1 MLKVRKSNERGHA
14 DHGWLDTYH
23 TFSFNTYHDPNYMGF
38 RSLRVINEDR
48 VAPGTGFPTHGH
60 QDMEI
65 LTYIVGGALEHRDSM
80 GNGEVLHPG
89 EIQRM
94 SAGTGI
100 RHSEFNPSDTE
111 PVHLLQI
118 WILPEQR
125 GREPGYEQIAIGT
138 GPTTDGLELIATPGG
153 GNGAVDIGQ
162 DAKLYRGLVPKG
174 ASVEHALDAGRHAY
188 VQVVRGQLAVNGQTL
203 EAGDGAAAS
212 DESALRFSANEDA
225 EFLVFDLA

>member
-1 MLKVRKSNERGHA
+1 MLRVRKSEERGDS

-23 TFSFNTYHDPNYMGF
+23 TFSFNTYHDPNHMNF

-48 VAPGTGFPTHGH
+48 VAPGAGFPTHGH

-65 LTYIVGGALEHRDSM
+65 LTYIVDGALEHRDSM
-80 GNGEVLHPG
+80 GNGEVLRPG

-100 RHSEFNPSDTE
+100 RHSEFNPSDDE

-118 WILPEQR
+118 WIMPEQR
-125 GREPGYEQIAIGT
+125 GAEPGYEQIAIGQ
-138 GPTTDGLELIATPGG
+138 GPTENGLELIATPGG
-153 GNGAVDIGQ
+153 GDGAVHIGQ
-162 DAKLYRGLVPKG
+162 DAKLYRGLLPTG
-174 ASVEHALDAGRHAY
+174 ATVGQPIAPGRHAY
-188 VQVVRGQLAVNGQTL
+188 IQVVRGKLDANGQTL
-203 EAGDGAAAS
+203 DAGDGAAVS
-212 DESALRFSANEDA
+212 DESALTLTARDDA

>member
-1 MLKVRKSNERGHA
+1 MLKVRRRSERGHA

-23 TFSFNTYHDPNYMGF
+23 TFSFNTYHDPDFMGF

-48 VAPGTGFPTHGH
+48 VAPGAGFPMHGH

-65 LTYIVGGALEHRDSM
+65 LTYIVDGALEHRDSM
-80 GNGEVLHPG
+80 GNGEVLRPG

-94 SAGTGI
+94 SAGTGV
-100 RHSEFNPSDTE
+100 RHSEFNPSEDE

-125 GREPGYEQIAIGT
+125 GTDPDYEQIAIGT
-138 GPTTDGLELIATPGG
+138 GPTVEGLELIAAPGG
-153 GNGAVDIGQ
+153 GNGAVHIGQ
-162 DAKLYRGLVPKG
+162 DARLYRGLLP
-174 ASVEHALDAGRHAY
+174 ADARVEHGLQSGRHAY
-188 VQVVRGQLAVNGQTL
+188 VQVVRGELDINGETL
-203 EAGDGAAAS
+203 WEGDGAAVS
-212 DESALRFSANEDA
+212 DEVTLTFAARDES